1 MTEKKLKK
9 SKTDTEPQYMKD
21 SAKGT
26 EITPQTNLNPN
37 CHCKRDCIRHG
48 NCNECRAVHEAEGKY
63 PTCCQRIADRKKR
76 QKKGSA

>member
-37 CHCKRDCIRHG
+37 CPCKRDCIRHG
-48 NCNECRAVHEAEGKY
+48 N
-63 PTCCQRIADRKKR
+63 
-76 QKKGSA
+76 

>member
-37 CHCKRDCIRHG
+37 CPCKRDCIRHG
-48 NCNECRAVHEAEGKY
+48 NCNECRAVHEAECKY

>member
-1 MTEKKLKK
+1 MTEKKLEK
-9 SKTDTEPQYMKD
+9 SKTDTEPQYMKE

-37 CHCKRDCIRHG
+37 CPCKRDCIRHG
-48 NCNECRAVHEAEGKY
+48 NC
-63 PTCCQRIADRKKR
+63 TCCQRIADRKKR